1 MEISTVGIVVT
12 DSSIVL
18 LFAAKS
24 FVVSFD
30 ASVVGVFPLQIELI
44 QKGLLILDVISVEQS
59 PFIN

>member
-1 MEISTVGIVVT
+1 MVT
-12 DSSIVL
+12 ESSIVL

-30 ASVVGVFPLQIELI
+30 AFAVGVFPLQIELI
-44 QKGLLILDVISVEQS
+44 QKGLLILDDISVEQS